1 MQFAVAFAIHY
12 GGMCAAKVSAIC
24 PNPSLVFI
32 IIMFCFEVTH
42 LDSPCTVH
50 ILANLLNLVKL
61 NRTSIN
67 AQVYAWHVPMHYLRL
82 LRCLFSMCQLAV
94 AWVWRRIYEGSERRD
109 QPWECFRL
117 PRDARIAPLSMS
129 LLSPWAWSHSRRYI
143 THGNSPGI
151 PYAISWQTPSNFFL
165 LTTRTGL
172 PLAFAL
178 VVPSWYT

>member
-67 AQVYAWHVPMHYLRL
+67 AQVYAWHVP
-82 LRCLFSMCQLAV
+82 
-94 AWVWRRIYEGSERRD
+94 
-109 QPWECFRL
+109 
-117 PRDARIAPLSMS
+117 
-129 LLSPWAWSHSRRYI
+129 
-143 THGNSPGI
+143 
-151 PYAISWQTPSNFFL
+151 
-165 LTTRTGL
+165 
-172 PLAFAL
+172 
-178 VVPSWYT
+178 

>member
-67 AQVYAWHVPMHYLRL
+67 AQCTLGSPYALPKVTSL
-82 LRCLFSMCQLAV
+82 LFSMGQLAV
-94 AWVWRRIYEGSERRD
+94 ERPGRMHSERFGL
-109 QPWECFRL
+109 QGEGQANP
-117 PRDARIAPLSMS
+117 MGG
-129 LLSPWAWSHSRRYI
+129 SR
-143 THGNSPGI
+143 PG
-151 PYAISWQTPSNFFL
+151 YTP
-165 LTTRTGL
+165 
-172 PLAFAL
+172 
-178 VVPSWYT
+178 

>member
-67 AQVYAWHVPMHYLRL
+67 AQCTLGMSLCVTLGY
-82 LRCLFSMCQLAV
+82 FAV
-94 AWVWRRIYEGSERRD
+94 CSPWVSWQSNGLGECIANALDCRAKAKRI
-109 QPWECFRL
+109 PWEDRGQ
-117 PRDARIAPLSMS
+117 AIPLE
-129 LLSPWAWSHSRRYI
+129 ADH
-143 THGNSPGI
+143 
-151 PYAISWQTPSNFFL
+151 
-165 LTTRTGL
+165 
-172 PLAFAL
+172 PLRGGEGHIHAG
-178 VVPSWYT
+178 T

>member
-67 AQVYAWHVPMHYLRL
+67 AQCTL
-82 LRCLFSMCQLAV
+82 
-94 AWVWRRIYEGSERRD
+94 GS
-109 QPWECFRL
+109 
-117 PRDARIAPLSMS
+117 
-129 LLSPWAWSHSRRYI
+129 
-143 THGNSPGI
+143 
-151 PYAISWQTPSNFFL
+151 PYALPKVTSLFVLHGSVGSRLGMAKDIRRFGARGPAMGML
-165 LTTRTGL
+165 RPGKGCPEHPVEGLTTLRGGGGHIHAGT
-172 PLAFAL
+172 
-178 VVPSWYT
+178 